1 MCTKMQ
7 GYLQTHPILAGH
19 TREFHPWHNGSVVP
33 CQVLKRPDISKFHL
47 ISSTF
52 LSSFRCCFLPIF
64 LRKLVAQIDFH
75 RGWFICAQKPNGKA
89 IKFLCVCSVDLKV
102 ISSVFTSK
110 WTLLVNFRS
119 FSISKV
125 VYLFLLGCVTR
136 NLNVANFLLWWQ
148 KNISKSQKCIT

>member
-1 MCTKMQ
+1 
-7 GYLQTHPILAGH
+7 
-19 TREFHPWHNGSVVP
+19 
-33 CQVLKRPDISKFHL
+33 
-47 ISSTF
+47 
-52 LSSFRCCFLPIF
+52 
-64 LRKLVAQIDFH
+64 
-75 RGWFICAQKPNGKA
+75 
-89 IKFLCVCSVDLKV
+89 LCVCSVDLKV